1 MLFCTLISCKNDPSP
16 PPHAWQASSAIDRA
30 VVATLDVCGPRP
42 AAADREVNP
51 LPSRIG
57 DYCSDPHADPRIYGA
72 GGVLPLRDACADSFG
87 ERCGEHQSYGL
98 EQVAQQRYL
107 GAHEVGSS
115 VQLRLFRFSDVEGA
129 LASFA
134 TSTVGD
140 GEPTASGFAPLAV
153 GDTAALRGET
163 VFVVQGGY
171 VIEARY
177 GNPQQTARQRET
189 AAQRTLPSF
198 VTALC
203 SKLPRSAKL
212 PEALLALPEAER
224 VPLGARY
231 VARDVLGI
239 EGAGP
244 GAIGYYQRDKKRWRV
259 LSVHYVDTE
268 AAKDAALTL
277 RKSAGWM
284 PHKQT
289 PYDSFKL
296 TFPVADGLSVEWVIT
311 VQLNRVWGVGDE
323 SEALDS
329 ALSDQALAQRRLSYL
344 EKLELLGKLLR
355 DQR

>member
-1 MLFCTLISCKNDPSP
+1 V
-16 PPHAWQASSAIDRA
+16 AVDR
-30 VVATLDVCGPRP
+30 D
-42 AAADREVNP
+42 VNP

-72 GGVLPLRDACADSFG
+72 GAVLPLRDACADSFG

-98 EQVAQQRYL
+98 EQVVQQRYL
-107 GAHEVGSS
+107 GAHQVGSS
-115 VQLRLFRFSDVEGA
+115 VQLRLFGFSDIGGA

-134 TSTVGD
+134 ASTMGD
-140 GEPTASGFAPLAV
+140 GEPSGSGFVPFTA

-163 VFVVQGGY
+163 VFVVQGRY

-177 GNPQQTARQRET
+177 GNPQQTAQQRES

-203 SKLPRSAKL
+203 SKLPRDVKL

-224 VPLGARY
+224 VPLGTRY
-231 VARDVLGI
+231 VARDVLDI

-244 GAIGYYQRDKKRWRV
+244 GAIGYYQRENKRWRV
-259 LSVHYVDTE
+259 LSVHYADPD

-296 TFPVADGLSVEWVIT
+296 TFPVADTGLSVEWVIT
-311 VQLNRVWGVGDE
+311 LQLNRVWGVGDE
-323 SEALDS
+323 SEALDP
-329 ALSDQALAQRRLSYL
+329 ALSDQMLSQRRLSYL